1 MAENKVVHAAQ
12 RAAFSVAI
20 DAAIKAVRGKGT
32 EHMAEEA
39 VKLINLAEPL
49 LSKRYK
55 ASAFDAARKFVQDP
69 NGKWMEYAYRAINEI
84 DPHILKMN
92 VLNLV
97 YEGMFSGYN
106 YVMELRKKYDCNM
119 PWILLFDPT
128 ASCNLHCKGCWA
140 AEYGKT
146 LNLTYEELDKLVT
159 EGEELGIHW
168 YMCTGGEPMC
178 RKNDLLKL
186 AAAHQNSVFHLFTNG
201 TLIDEEFCK
210 EVQKVGNMAFFISIE
225 GIGDATDD
233 RRGKG
238 VFDKVM
244 HAMDLMQKYGL
255 LYGTSICYTSQNY
268 KAVTSDEFIDML
280 ISHGVRFN
288 WYFHYMPIGDGAN
301 VDLMLNA
308 EQREYM
314 IHRVREIRG
323 LTGGKQIFCI
333 DFQNDGEYIDGC
345 IAGGRQYA
353 HINPAGDV
361 EPCVFIH
368 YSNANI
374 HDKSLLECLQQPLFK
389 EYHKG
394 QPFNHNHLRPCPM
407 LENPE
412 LLKQMVHATGAHQT
426 NVESPESVEHLCD
439 KCKQYAADW
448 KPVAEEEWNQSK
460 HKVFGYENYTEE
472 KCKHPELAAFEHE
485 DGSNR
490 ITCV

>member
-1 MAENKVVHAAQ
+1 MTENKVVHAAQ

-32 EHMAEEA
+32 EHMTEEA

-92 VLNLV
+92 VLNLG

-186 AAAHQNSVFHLFTNG
+186 AAAHQSSVFHLFTNG

-333 DFQNDGEYIDGC
+333 DFQNDGEFVHGC
-345 IAGGRQYA
+345 VAGGRCYC
-353 HINPAGDV
+353 HINPIGDV

-368 YSNANI
+368 YSSANI
-374 HDKSLLECLQQPLFK
+374 HDKSLIECLQQPIFK
-389 EYHKG
+389 AYRQQ
-394 QPFNHNHLRPCPM
+394 QPFNENHLMPCPM

-412 LLKQMVHATGAHQT
+412 KLQQIVHETGAVSTDLQ
-426 NVESPESVEHLCD
+426 SPESCEHLCG
-439 KCKQYAADW
+439 KCVQYAKDW
-448 KPVAEEEWNQSK
+448 KPVAEKLWAET
-460 HKVFGYENYTEE
+460 VRE
-472 KCKHPELAAFEHE
+472 KSEQ
-485 DGSNR
+485 
-490 ITCV
+490 

>member
-1 MAENKVVHAAQ
+1 MTENKVVHAAQ

-32 EHMAEEA
+32 EHMTEEA

-92 VLNLV
+92 VLNLG

-146 LNLTYEELDKLVT
+146 LNLTYEEMDKLVT

-186 AAAHQNSVFHLFTNG
+186 AAAHQSSVFHLFTNG

-374 HDKSLLECLQQPLFK
+374 HEKSLLECLQQPLFK

-412 LLKQMVHATGAHQT
+412 LLRKMVHDTGAHSTDLQ
-426 NVESPESVEHLCD
+426 SPETVDHLCD
-439 KCKQYAADW
+439 KCAAYAADW
-448 KPVAEEEWNQSK
+448 QPVADEIWSHVTLRESR
-460 HKVFGYENYTEE
+460 YENYKDWSPTTA
-472 KCKHPELAAFEHE
+472 K
-485 DGSNR
+485 
-490 ITCV
+490 